1 MSIDIMNF
9 LQLDNYINENYNN
22 MTAEEYQQFV
32 EQLEKYKDAI
42 LGE

>member
-1 MSIDIMNF
+1 MSINIINF
-9 LQLDNYINENYNN
+9 LELDNYINENYSN
-22 MTAEEYQQFV
+22 MTAEEYEQYV

>member
-1 MSIDIMNF
+1 MSEKHSQF
-9 LQLDNYINENYNN
+9 LELDNYINENYNN
-22 MTAEEYQQFV
+22 MTVEEYQQYV